1 MPMHTLQSTSFRLPA
16 KCHYHNHKS
25 GDLQLTTA
33 AVLRT
38 HRVMT
43 GERLDLNLPSM
54 RRNHNILG
62 FTPGVAIGF
71 YKG

>member
-33 AVLRT
+33 AVLLT
-38 HRVMT
+38 LPT
-43 GERLDLNLPSM
+43 GLLVFSLSY
-54 RRNHNILG
+54 G
-62 FTPGVAIGF
+62 FEGF
-71 YKG
+71 YEKVENII